1 MTSAIKTDLL
11 VLGAGPGG
19 YTAAFRAADLGLS
32 VVLVDRQPTLG
43 GVCLNVGCIPSKAL
57 LHCTGVMTSASA
69 LSAMGIDYPAPRV
82 DLPRLR
88 DWKQTLIS
96 KLCAGLKGLAG
107 KRDIRVL
114 HGEGTF
120 MGPHQLSLKGGTT
133 VNFDQA
139 IIAAGS
145 SPVRLSVFPDDPRIM
160 DSSSALE
167 LEDIPRN
174 MLVVGG
180 GVIGLELATV
190 YAALGAR
197 VSIVEMAD
205 SLLPGCDEDL
215 VKPLESHLKRRCEAI
230 WTGTRVLSATATP
243 AGICVTFEGTQRSES
258 KVFDKVLVAAGRKP
272 NGARIG
278 AEHAGIHMDDHGFIP
293 VDKQQRTNQAHI
305 FAIGDIVGQPMLA
318 HKASYEGK
326 IAAEVAAGLNVRN
339 DMKVIPAVAYTD
351 PEVAWVGLTETQ
363 AKRKGVAYEKATF
376 PWSASGRALS
386 MGQGQGLTKILV
398 DPQTRA
404 ILGAGMVGPHAG
416 DLVSEAALAIEMGAE
431 PGDVALTVHP
441 HPTLSET
448 LALACEAYEG
458 TLTEL
463 YLPKKPLQDSAANM
477 TV

>member
-32 VVLVDRQPTLG
+32 VVLVDKRATLG

-57 LHCTGVMTSASA
+57 LHCTGIMSSASA
-69 LSAMGIDYPAPRV
+69 LSAMGIDYPAPGV
-82 DLPRLR
+82 DLSRLR
-88 DWKQTLIS
+88 DWKQTLVAN
-96 KLCAGLKGLAG
+96 LCAGLSGLAR

-114 HGEGTF
+114 QGKGEFSGT
-120 MGPHQLSLKGGTT
+120 HQLLLEDGTM
-133 VNFDQA
+133 VNFSQA

-145 SPVRLSVFPDDPRIM
+145 SPVTLPVFPDDPRIM
-160 DSSSALE
+160 DSSGALA
-167 LEDIPRN
+167 LEDIPGH

-205 SLLPGCDEDL
+205 HLLPGCDDDL
-215 VKPLESHLKRRCEAI
+215 VKPLESRLRRHCEAI
-230 WTGTRVLSATATP
+230 WTGTRVVSATATS
-243 AGICVTFEGTQRSES
+243 AGIRVIFEGPERPES
-258 KVFDKVLVAAGRKP
+258 QVFDKVLVAAGRQP

-278 AEHAGIHMDDHGFIP
+278 TEKAGVHTDEHGFIP
-293 VDKQQRTNQAHI
+293 VDRWQRTNQAHI

-326 IAAEVAAGLNVRN
+326 IAAEVVAGLNVRN
-339 DMKVIPAVAYTD
+339 DMKVVPAVAYTD
-351 PEVAWVGLTETQ
+351 PEVAWVGLTETE
-363 AKRKGVAYEKATF
+363 AKRKSIAYEKAAF

-386 MGQGQGLTKILV
+386 MGQGHGVTKILV

-463 YLPKKPLQDSAANM
+463 YTPGNRRR
-477 TV
+477 TVQPV